1 MINKLN
7 KIKELRKANK
17 LIAEE
22 KLRRLK
28 NDYKIENKNE
38 KIAQRIEDMKKEIK
52 KLEKDLKNLADLE
65 KKFKQE

>member
-28 NDYKIENKNE
+28 NDYKIESKNE
-38 KIAQRIEDMKKEIK
+38 KIAQRIEDMKREIN